1 MNHASFFGILS
12 SACGSPKVRCEY
24 VYMHTY
30 TLTLLHV
37 CLNEELLSCQLQSC
51 CLRHINFRYYEH
63 IQTLI
68 ALCPAGVC
76 PCFKETPCRTAEFP
90 LQVLDYIPP
99 GKFHQLARMCSIQG
113 DTVHYGYSMNWVAPW
128 LEQNEGILWEGPSW
142 TWKHFGYCNAA
153 HMIWLTA
160 LVWQHLGWCSL
171 ALVVIACFISH
182 HILYGCLIHVGMW
195 FTVQH
200 PHRYRAVSSQ
210 WIIFGNSRANE
221 IELGI
226 DPKPW

>member
-12 SACGSPKVRCEY
+12 SVWPVKPGGSPKVRCEY
-24 VYMHTY
+24 VYMHTH

-68 ALCPAGVC
+68 PLCPAGVC
-76 PCFKETPCRTAEFP
+76 PCFEETPCRTAELP

-128 LEQNEGILWEGPSW
+128 LEQNEGILWEGPCW
-142 TWKHFGYCNAA
+142 TWKHFGYCHCSSYDLVDCTGMTASWSWLLVLFHIISYMGFWSMLECDLLFNTHTGIALFLFNA
-153 HMIWLTA
+153 
-160 LVWQHLGWCSL
+160 
-171 ALVVIACFISH
+171 
-182 HILYGCLIHVGMW
+182 
-195 FTVQH
+195 
-200 PHRYRAVSSQ
+200 
-210 WIIFGNSRANE
+210 
-221 IELGI
+221 
-226 DPKPW
+226 

>member
-12 SACGSPKVRCEY
+12 SAWPVKPGGSPKVCCEY
-24 VYMHTY
+24 VYMHTH

-37 CLNEELLSCQLQSC
+37 CLNEELLSCQLLSC

-76 PCFKETPCRTAEFP
+76 PCFEETPCRTAELP

-128 LEQNEGILWEGPSW
+128 LEQNEGILWEGQCW

-160 LVWQHLGWCSL
+160 LVWQHLGGDCLFYFTSYLIWVSDPCWNVIYCSTPTQ
-171 ALVVIACFISH
+171 VSRCFFLMHNIRE
-182 HILYGCLIHVGMW
+182 
-195 FTVQH
+195 Q
-200 PHRYRAVSSQ
+200 
-210 WIIFGNSRANE
+210 
-221 IELGI
+221 
-226 DPKPW
+226 